1 MPAFPYYATLED
13 SLAILR
19 ELCDRGWR
27 IIPDPGPVAE
37 PHARAFDTVTDEL
50 AAILRGAP
58 RVYLAGEFT
67 RFPIR
72 FNQTDAGTYVI
83 DPLVQGPV
91 LQMIVG
97 RLETV
102 EGAATL
108 LPGAIAYHARYRHP
122 TLDQLEPASKEVL
135 GAYTL
140 ASLTIRNRSTR
151 AAAETFVMPGALA
164 LLRTR
169 AAVLG

>member
-1 MPAFPYYATLED
+1 MPAFPFYATVED
-13 SLAILR
+13 SLVILR

-27 IIPDPGPVAE
+27 IIPDPGAVAA
-37 PHARAFDTVTDEL
+37 PQARAFDTVTDEL
-50 AAILRGAP
+50 AAILRTAP
-58 RVYLAGEFT
+58 RVHLAGEFT
-67 RFPIR
+67 RFPIQ
-72 FNQTDAGTYVI
+72 FKQTDDGAYVI
-83 DPLVQGPV
+83 DPLAQGPV
-91 LQMIVG
+91 LQMVVG
-97 RLETV
+97 RLDTV
-102 EGAATL
+102 DGTPTL

>member
-1 MPAFPYYATLED
+1 LPAFPYYATVED
-13 SLAILR
+13 SLVILR

-27 IIPDPGPVAE
+27 IIPDPGAVAE
-37 PHARAFDTVTDEL
+37 PQARAFAAVTDEL
-50 AAILRGAP
+50 VAILRAAP
-58 RVYLAGEFT
+58 RVYLAGEYT

-72 FNQTDAGTYVI
+72 FNRTEAGTYVI
-83 DPLVQGPV
+83 DPLAQGPV
-91 LQMIVG
+91 LQMVVG

-102 EGAATL
+102 EGTPTL
-108 LPGAIAYHARYRHP
+108 LPAAIAHHARYRHP
-122 TLDQLEPASKEVL
+122 TLDQLEPASKELL

-164 LLRTR
+164 LLRSR